1 MRRVLGMAVAALVL
15 PGAVLQG
22 QADFEWTGRLARGKT
37 IQVWGI
43 TGDVLASTAPGD
55 EVMVTAVKR
64 EGRRGNP
71 DDVRIEVV
79 EHDDGVTICALY
91 PTGRRGRENECLA
104 GGGGHNETRDN
115 DTRVEFT
122 VRVPAGVR
130 FDAGTVNGDV
140 EVRNLQSDTEVRTVN
155 GGVDVSTS
163 GYAEASTVNGS
174 IDAVIGSTS
183 WPGHVDFRTVNGGIT
198 LELPAGA
205 GADVEAETVNGDI
218 TSDFPLTVS
227 GRFGPRRLRGTI
239 GAGGPA
245 LSLQTVNGSIRIRK
259 TP

>member
-1 MRRVLGMAVAALVL
+1 MLGIAVAAVVL
-15 PGAVLQG
+15 PGATLQA
-22 QADFEWTGRLARGKT
+22 QADFEWKGRLARGRT

-43 TGDVLASTAPGD
+43 TGDVIASAAAGD
-55 EVMVTAVKR
+55 EAVVTAVRR

-71 DDVRIEVV
+71 EDVRIEVV
-79 EHDDGVTICALY
+79 EHDGGVTICALY
-91 PTGRRGRENECLA
+91 PPGRRGRENECLV

-140 EVRNLQSDTEVRTVN
+140 RARGLQSDTELRTVN

-163 GYAEASTVNGS
+163 GYAEVTTVNGS
-174 IDAVIGSTS
+174 IDATIGTTS
-183 WPGHVDFRTVNGGIT
+183 WSGHVDFRTVNGGIT
-198 LELPAGA
+198 LELPAAA
-205 GADVEAETVNGDI
+205 GAEVEAETVNGDI

-227 GRFGPRRLRGTI
+227 GRFGPRRVRGTI
-239 GAGGPA
+239 GGGGPA
-245 LSLQTVNGSIRIRK
+245 LSLETVNGSIRLRK